1 MNTVLEI
8 INNEEHKLKED
19 PSKMTRKIIFG
30 PEAAV
35 KSTVLENIRIV
46 LICRNVLL
54 LAKIF
59 FPFLSCWPMFF
70 LLLFLGSQHSHNVFL
85 WYNGH
90 RVVRG
95 T

>member
-59 FPFLSCWPMFF
+59 FPFFVVLA
-70 LLLFLGSQHSHNVFL
+70 NVFFIIIF
-85 WYNGH
+85 GFSAFS
-90 RVVRG
+90 
-95 T
+95 